1 MFHDILFLILGLV
14 LIIAGGNYLTDGAVS
29 VAKRFGISS
38 LVIGL
43 TIVAFGSST
52 PDFVVCF
59 ISTLSGKS
67 ELALGDVL
75 GANIFDITL
84 IIGIIAMIAP
94 VRISSEMAF
103 KDLPMLAL
111 SSIALFICGDD
122 RIVDGTN
129 VNIVNR
135 TDGLMLLSLFVIFMC
150 YTMEMARSHS
160 TKPISTRPK
169 TAAAIPHHSVEK
181 AEATEADNTRRM
193 KPWVAAVCI
202 LGGLAA
208 LVFGG
213 QWLVDGAS
221 GLARRLGMSEALIG
235 LTIVGIGSSI
245 PDLSTSVIA
254 AIKKQPQIA
263 IGNVV
268 GACIF
273 NVFFIIGLCSTV
285 KPLNAGSLTFVDF
298 GTLVLGSLLVLL
310 FGDVIVKRTITR
322 LQGAILA
329 GVYIAYMVYLVV
341 NAAC

>member
-84 IIGIIAMIAP
+84 VIGIIAMIAP
-94 VRISSEMAF
+94 VTISSEMAF

-135 TDGLMLLSLFVIFMC
+135 TDGLMLLSLFVILMC
-150 YTMEMARSHS
+150 YT
-160 TKPISTRPK
+160 
-169 TAAAIPHHSVEK
+169 
-181 AEATEADNTRRM
+181 
-193 KPWVAAVCI
+193 
-202 LGGLAA
+202 
-208 LVFGG
+208 
-213 QWLVDGAS
+213 
-221 GLARRLGMSEALIG
+221 
-235 LTIVGIGSSI
+235 
-245 PDLSTSVIA
+245 
-254 AIKKQPQIA
+254 
-263 IGNVV
+263 
-268 GACIF
+268 
-273 NVFFIIGLCSTV
+273 
-285 KPLNAGSLTFVDF
+285 
-298 GTLVLGSLLVLL
+298 
-310 FGDVIVKRTITR
+310 
-322 LQGAILA
+322 
-329 GVYIAYMVYLVV
+329 
-341 NAAC
+341 

>member
-202 LGGLAA
+202 VGGLAA

-221 GLARRLGMSEALIG
+221 GLARRLGM
-235 LTIVGIGSSI
+235 
-245 PDLSTSVIA
+245 
-254 AIKKQPQIA
+254 
-263 IGNVV
+263 
-268 GACIF
+268 
-273 NVFFIIGLCSTV
+273 
-285 KPLNAGSLTFVDF
+285 
-298 GTLVLGSLLVLL
+298 
-310 FGDVIVKRTITR
+310 
-322 LQGAILA
+322 
-329 GVYIAYMVYLVV
+329 
-341 NAAC
+341 

>member
-59 ISTLSGKS
+59 ISTVTGKS
-67 ELALGDVL
+67 ELALGDIL

-84 IIGIIAMIAP
+84 VIGVVALIAP
-94 VRISSEMAF
+94 VTISSEMAF

-111 SSIALFICGDD
+111 SSLALFICADD
-122 RIVDGTN
+122 RIVDGTPL
-129 VNIVNR
+129 NIVNR

-150 YTMEMARSHS
+150 YTMAMVKRPAV
-160 TKPISTRPK
+160 KPLSASPRPAPVAK
-169 TAAAIPHHSVEK
+169 ERSVEK
-181 AEATEADNTRRM
+181 AEAADADNTRVM
-193 KPWVAAVCI
+193 KPWLAAVCI
-202 LGGLAA
+202 LAGLAG

-221 GLARRLGMSEALIG
+221 GLARRLGMSEALVG

-254 AIKKQPQIA
+254 AIKKQPGIA

-273 NVFFIIGLCSTV
+273 NVFFIIGLCSTIS
-285 KPLNAGSLTFVDF
+285 PLRAGSLTFVDF
-298 GTLVLGSLLVLL
+298 GTLVVGSLMVLL

-322 LQGAILA
+322 GQGAVLVAIY
-329 GVYIAYMVYLVV
+329 VAYMTYLIFS
-341 NAAC
+341 AR